1 MYKDGCLQKPRPRR
15 VRKSTK
21 QRKLEL
27 KERRER
33 KRRLSEEEPSE
44 ERIDGYV
51 FTFLRYHSNNWIK
64 CHNCIVSLV
73 HITSIYMYHS
83 RTT

>member
-33 KRRLSEEEPSE
+33 KRRLSEECVEPSE

-51 FTFLRYHSNNWIK
+51 FTFTLENVYHS
-64 CHNCIVSLV
+64 
-73 HITSIYMYHS
+73 
-83 RTT
+83 

>member
-33 KRRLSEEEPSE
+33 KRRLSEEIERSE
-44 ERIDGYV
+44 ERRIDGYV
-51 FTFLRYHSNNWIK
+51 FTKILEYHSLEKI
-64 CHNCIVSLV
+64 
-73 HITSIYMYHS
+73 
-83 RTT
+83 